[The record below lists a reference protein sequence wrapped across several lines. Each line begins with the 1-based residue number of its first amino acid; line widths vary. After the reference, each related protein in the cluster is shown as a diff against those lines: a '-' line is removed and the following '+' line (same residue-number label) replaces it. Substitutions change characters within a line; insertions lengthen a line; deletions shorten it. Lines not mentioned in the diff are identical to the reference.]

1 KVITKAMTEPTYVTI
16 GLAWKKD
23 KYLSYA
29 TRALIKFIEDYIKEH
44 LQLNNYIC
52 SSTKI
57 SHSSSASGGIL
68 LAGL

>member
-1 KVITKAMTEPTYVTI
+1 MKEFLFILDAVDLKAEKVITKAMTEPTYVTI

-44 LQLNNYIC
+44 FTI
-52 SSTKI
+52 K
-57 SHSSSASGGIL
+57 
-68 LAGL
+68 

>member
-1 KVITKAMTEPTYVTI
+1 DLKAEKVITKAMTEPTYVTI

-44 LQLNNYIC
+44 FTI
-52 SSTKI
+52 K
-57 SHSSSASGGIL
+57 
-68 LAGL
+68 